1 VFTDSVL
8 KLVAPCF
15 VPAERLLIHVPARAD
30 YESRREQP
38 EFRQWISKRARWNF
52 DQGKFWA
59 PGGSMGLRINTNT
72 QSLAAQRNLGLNSS
86 AQKNSL
92 EHLASGSRINK
103 AADDAAGL
111 AVAENMRATI
121 RSVRQDIRNAND
133 GISMIQTAEGS
144 MNETANILIRF
155 RELSIQAASDTIGD
169 TERGFI
175 DKEVQQLK
183 SEMDR
188 ISQATEFNGH
198 KLLDGTGG
206 TLDVQIGIKNNPEL
220 DRFQFDTAKT
230 NVSAAKLGV
239 AGISVATKEQA
250 QTNLESI
257 DMAIKGVTENRAELG
272 AMQNRLQS
280 SVNNLTI
287 YDENLSGAR
296 SRIYDVDMASETAEL
311 TKSNILTQAN
321 VSVLSQANSNNM
333 MALKLIG

>member
-1 VFTDSVL
+1 
-8 KLVAPCF
+8 
-15 VPAERLLIHVPARAD
+15 
-30 YESRREQP
+30 
-38 EFRQWISKRARWNF
+38 
-52 DQGKFWA
+52 
-59 PGGSMGLRINTNT
+59 MGLRINTNV
-72 QSLAAQRNLGLNSS
+72 QSLAAQRNLGVNSN
-86 AQKNSL
+86 AQKSSL
-92 EHLASGSRINK
+92 EHLASGTRINK

-111 AVAENMRATI
+111 AVSENMRATI

-183 SEMDR
+183 SEVDR
-188 ISQATEFNGH
+188 ISQATEFNGK

-206 TLDVQIGIKNNPEL
+206 KLDIQIGYKNNPEL
-220 DRFQFDTAKT
+220 DRFQFDTSKT
-230 NVSAAKLGV
+230 NVSAAQLGV

-250 QTNLESI
+250 QSNLEVI

-280 SVNNLTI
+280 SANSLGI
-287 YDENLSGAR
+287 YEENLSGAR

-311 TKSNILTQAN
+311 TKTNILTQAN

-333 MALKLIG
+333 MALKLLG